1 MFAGMTKSMG
11 GNAEPE
17 GPSFNLGST
26 GTKFNLVA
34 NKLAN
39 GEMPTLTEE
48 SAFSKCLP
56 NLTFKQVCHI
66 IHHHYHVHADQ
77 TDHNN

>member
-1 MFAGMTKSMG
+1 MSMFAGMAKSM
-11 GNAEPE
+11 NTSAEPE
-17 GPSFNLGST
+17 GPSFNLGAT

-34 NKLAN
+34 TKLAN

-56 NLTFKQVCHI
+56 NLTFKQVCRP
-66 IHHHYHVHADQ
+66 
-77 TDHNN
+77 TTNSHNL